1 MKNNI
6 KNIKEDDV
14 LVKNNLFKFEFL
26 IKFFHQSK
34 KIMKR
39 KVKKLFKETAKNL
52 IKKIVLINFCKKKIN
67 FLGF

>member
-1 MKNNI
+1 MLLLKNNI

-34 KIMKR
+34 KNYE
-39 KVKKLFKETAKNL
+39 KKSEET
-52 IKKIVLINFCKKKIN
+52 F
-67 FLGF
+67 